1 MAYLLAV
8 DGGGTKT
15 EFALMEPD
23 GKIVRR
29 VSLGPSNYQ
38 NIGADAARNVLRD
51 GLSQVAEEA
60 RGELLGAC
68 LGLAGLDTAQDERIY
83 SAMVGDLFGDAAA
96 KVRIENDCFIALHC
110 GTLGAAGI
118 AIIAGTGSMAIGM
131 NEAGERARSGGWG
144 YRFGDEGSGY
154 YIGYQAL
161 VRAVRARDGR
171 APETQ
176 LAALIEEKVGMP
188 LFDLVVRYTAED
200 PGPDAVGALAP
211 LVTEAA
217 LAGDE
222 VAPGSSPMP
231 RPSSCWRPGQF
242 GTGFP
247 SLAARY
253 PSSCPE
259 EPSGP
264 IPCASRCRRAFPSSW
279 ATSSAFCRPC
289 PL

>member
-1 MAYLLAV
+1 
-8 DGGGTKT
+8 
-15 EFALMEPD
+15 
-23 GKIVRR
+23 
-29 VSLGPSNYQ
+29 
-38 NIGADAARNVLRD
+38 VLRD

-171 APETQ
+171 APETRS
-176 LAALIEEKVGMP
+176 EERRVGKG
-188 LFDLVVRYTAED
+188 R
-200 PGPDAVGALAP
+200 GRRGA
-211 LVTEAA
+211 
-217 LAGDE
+217 
-222 VAPGSSPMP
+222 
-231 RPSSCWRPGQF
+231 Q
-242 GTGFP
+242 
-247 SLAARY
+247 
-253 PSSCPE
+253 
-259 EPSGP
+259 
-264 IPCASRCRRAFPSSW
+264 SRADI
-279 ATSSAFCRPC
+279 
-289 PL
+289 